1 MTLMFL
7 VSNAHASGG
16 AGDPADYNAIFY
28 HAINFVLLISLL
40 TFLLR
45 SKIKDAL
52 ANRSMRV
59 KGDIDESNRLRKEAQ
74 QRFEDLE
81 SRLNGFESELESM
94 KTNAASQAEAEHE
107 TMLARAEE
115 DAVRIAES
123 AQRSIRDETERAR
136 QALRQEV
143 AELSVDLAREKLSQT
158 VNADDQTRLAG
169 DFIDK
174 VQGTNGAS
182 NG

>member
-1 MTLMFL
+1 MTLMLL
-7 VSNAHASGG
+7 VSSAFAAGS
-16 AGDPADYNAIFY
+16 GDPPDLNSIGF
-28 HAINFVLLISLL
+28 HLINFVLLVSLL

-45 SKIKDAL
+45 GKIRDAL
-52 ANRSMRV
+52 ANRALGV
-59 KGDIDESNRLRKEAQ
+59 KNDIDESNRLRKEAQ

-81 SRLNGFESELESM
+81 SRLDGFESELASM
-94 KTNAASQAEAEHE
+94 KTDATAKAEADHGAI
-107 TMLARAEE
+107 LARAEE

-136 QALRQEV
+136 QALRREV
-143 AELSVDLAREKLSQT
+143 AELSVDLAREKLSQNVT
-158 VNADDQTRLAG
+158 DDDQSRLAG
-169 DFIDK
+169 DFIEK

>member
-1 MTLMFL
+1 MTLMLL
-7 VSNAHASGG
+7 VSNAWAAGG
-16 AGDPADYNAIFY
+16 AGDPPDWNAIGF
-28 HAINFVLLISLL
+28 HLLNFVFFVSLL

-52 ANRSMRV
+52 ANRALRV

-81 SRLNGFESELESM
+81 SRLDGFETELETM
-94 KTNAASQAEAEHE
+94 KSEASAKADANHE
-107 TMLARAEE
+107 SIVARAEE

-136 QALRQEV
+136 QALRSEV
-143 AELSVDLAREKLSQT
+143 AELSVDLAREKLSKNVT
-158 VNADDQTRLAG
+158 ADDQSRLAG
-169 DFIDK
+169 DFINK

>member
-7 VSNAHASGG
+7 VSNAHAAGS
-16 AGDPADYNAIFY
+16 GDPADYNAIVY

-81 SRLNGFESELESM
+81 SRLDGFESELDSM
-94 KTNAASQAEAEHE
+94 KSDAATKAESDHQ
-107 TMLARAEE
+107 TILARAEE
-115 DAVRIAES
+115 DAARIAES

-158 VNADDQTRLAG
+158 VTADDQSRLAG